1 MTPLWPT
8 LVYGLC
14 LAASA
19 LCASLL
25 IRAWWKVRSRL
36 LFWTALSFVFLTLNN
51 LALVAD
57 MVIFPQT
64 YLWPLRFVPAFT
76 AVLVLLFAF
85 IWESDR

>member
-8 LVYGLC
+8 IVYGLC

-19 LCASLL
+19 LCAFLL
-25 IRAWWKVRSRL
+25 IRAWRKVRSRL

-57 MVIFPQT
+57 MVIFPAA
-64 YLWPLRFVPAFT
+64 YLWPLRFVPAFL
-76 AVLVLLFAF
+76 AVSVLLFGF

>member
-19 LCASLL
+19 LCAFLL
-25 IRAWWKVRSRL
+25 IRAWYRSRTHL
-36 LFWTALSFVFLTLNN
+36 LFWTALSFAFFTLNN
-51 LALVAD
+51 MALVAD
-57 MVIFPQT
+57 MVIFPT
-64 YLWPLRFVPAFT
+64 AYLWPLRFIPAFL
-76 AVLVLLFAF
+76 AVSVLLFGF